1 MRGWVWRF
9 YLGAGALAT
18 GGYDLLSDGAGAV
31 LNVVVGAS
39 TVAAVAA
46 GIRWHRPPRWAAEQE
61 RTRIAVELHDGPI
74 QRLSVLSY
82 DLERAR
88 QRVLGNPAA
97 VARLEHAQAKR
108 LWLELE
114 GQGDR
119 VHLCIR
125 DDGVGFDLPSAA

>member
-9 YLGAGALAT
+9 CLGAGALAT
-18 GGYDLLSDGAGAV
+18 GGYDLLSDGAGAI
-31 LNVVVGAS
+31 LNLVVGAS
-39 TVAAVAA
+39 TVAAIAA
-46 GIRWHRPPRWAAEQE
+46 GIRWRRPPRRAAEQE

-97 VARLEHAQAKR
+97 VARLEQ
-108 LWLELE
+108 
-114 GQGDR
+114 
-119 VHLCIR
+119 
-125 DDGVGFDLPSAA
+125 GFDLPSAA